1 MDSILLDQTCNGGYY
16 TDIFYFVG
24 IVVAGALNDEFI
36 SQFIHGTLLSLA
48 IYDIF
53 TPGVVLMVVWAYS
66 VWSIWFLF

>member
-48 IYDIF
+48 I
-53 TPGVVLMVVWAYS
+53 L
-66 VWSIWFLF
+66 